1 MKYQIEQL
9 AAGNNWGIRGP
20 GVALGGDL
28 LFSREDAQSV
38 ATMLERAFAAGQ
50 ENIRAELGRQER
62 EITATRFAAQ
72 NWKSCTACE
81 GTGRQNFKLLCPKCY
96 GIGKVP

>member
-28 LFSREDAQSV
+28 LFSREDAQSF
-38 ATMLERAFAAGQ
+38 ATMLERAFAAG
-50 ENIRAELGRQER
+50 ESKAR
-62 EITATRFAAQ
+62 EDALAKRD
-72 NWKSCTACE
+72 
-81 GTGRQNFKLLCPKCY
+81 Y
-96 GIGKVP
+96 GGI